1 MNKQITFTDAEY
13 AQRKLTGGWE
23 KFLDTMDAI
32 VPWAAFEEKIAPFY
46 SKSGRLRQRRNLS
59 TRATPP
65 VRIWLLEVSICYG
78 RAVGATP
85 QMLSIFGGFRHAF

>member
-32 VPWAAFEEKIAPFY
+32 VPRAVFEEKIAPISARAMPPFG
-46 SKSGRLRQRRNLS
+46 SRAMNAAPGARIAVKRR
-59 TRATPP
+59 
-65 VRIWLLEVSICYG
+65 WG
-78 RAVGATP
+78 AVLGWKA
-85 QMLSIFGGFRHAF
+85 